1 MKRTLKWGIPGV
13 VLAFATIALA
23 RLPARSPGDD
33 GEPVTVRVVR
43 RDFSATVLA
52 TGAVRPQ
59 IGAEVKVGARIS
71 GQVVRLHANVGDR
84 VARGQVIA
92 ELENADLIA
101 AADQARADV
110 AVAEAR
116 LVDAQA
122 RARLAEQEFDRQ
134 SELLAAQVAAQ
145 RELDQAAMEH
155 EVARATALL
164 ARRQLESQQARLR
177 ETEVRLSY
185 ATIRAPIAG
194 VVGSIST
201 QEGETV
207 AAGFSAPTF
216 VTIIDLERLQV
227 DAFVDEVDI
236 GKVEPGQPGT
246 FTVDA
251 FPGREF
257 EGRVT
262 AIYPK
267 AVLQDNVVYYDVVLS
282 ITPPYRGVLR
292 PEMTASVTLLLG
304 ARAGVLAI
312 PAQSVKRV
320 DGRTVVYLPS
330 DRGGLDARAIGVG
343 WKDGEWLEVTDG
355 LAEGDRILL
364 DPPAPDSS
372 SRRPSQDGAQP

>member
-1 MKRTLKWGIPGV
+1 
-13 VLAFATIALA
+13 
-23 RLPARSPGDD
+23 
-33 GEPVTVRVVR
+33 
-43 RDFSATVLA
+43 
-52 TGAVRPQ
+52 VRPQ

-71 GQVVRLHANVGDR
+71 GQVVRLHANVGDQ
-84 VARGQVIA
+84 VARGQMIA

-236 GKVEPGQPGT
+236 GKVEPGQPGA

-330 DRGGLDARAIGVG
+330 DGGGLDARAIGVG
-343 WKDGEWLEVTDG
+343 WKDGEWLEVTGG
-355 LAEGDRILL
+355 LAEGDHILL
-364 DPPAPDSS
+364 DPPAADSS
-372 SRRPSQDGAQP
+372 SRRSSQDGAQP

>member
-1 MKRTLKWGIPGV
+1 MKRWGQWGIP
-13 VLAFATIALA
+13 VLIVLSGTVALPHLLA
-23 RLPARSPGDD
+23 RAPATGR
-33 GEPVTVRVVR
+33 EPATARVIR
-43 RDFSATVLA
+43 RDFSAAVLA

-59 IGAEVKVGARIS
+59 VGAEVKVGARIS

-84 VARGQVIA
+84 VKRGQVIA
-92 ELENADLIA
+92 ELENDDLTA

-110 AVAEAR
+110 AVAGAR

-145 RELDQAAMEH
+145 QELDQAAMEH
-155 EVARATALL
+155 EGARATALL

-177 ETEVRLSY
+177 EAEVRLSY

-236 GKVEPGQPGT
+236 GKVEPGQSGT

-251 FPGREF
+251 FPEREF

-282 ITPPYRGVLR
+282 ITPPYRGLLR

-312 PAQSVKRV
+312 PTQAVKRV
-320 DGRTVVYLPS
+320 DGRTVVFLPG
-330 DRGGLDARAIGVG
+330 DGGGGDARAIRVG

-355 LAEGDRILL
+355 LAEGERILL
-364 DPPAPDSS
+364 DPPVTDSS
-372 SRRPSQDGAQP
+372 SRRPS

>member
-1 MKRTLKWGIPGV
+1 MKRWWKWGIP
-13 VLAFATIALA
+13 VLIALSA
-23 RLPARSPGDD
+23 TVALPHLLARSPTADR
-33 GEPVTVRVVR
+33 EPASVRVIR

-59 IGAEVKVGARIS
+59 IGAEVKVGARIT
-71 GQVVRLHANVGDR
+71 GKVVSLHANVGDR
-84 VARGQVIA
+84 VERGQVIA
-92 ELENADLIA
+92 ELERDDLLA
-101 AADQARADV
+101 ALDRARAEV

-116 LVDAQA
+116 LVDAEA
-122 RARLAEQEFDRQ
+122 RARLAELEFDRQ
-134 SELLAAQVAAQ
+134 SELLEAQVAAQ
-145 RELDQAAMEH
+145 REHDQAAKER
-155 EVARATALL
+155 EVARAAVLL
-164 ARRQLESQQARLR
+164 ARRQLESQSAAVR
-177 ETEVRLSY
+177 EAEVRLSY

-216 VTIIDLERLQV
+216 VTIIDLDRLQV

-236 GKVEPGQPGT
+236 GKVEPGQSGT

-251 FPGREF
+251 FPERDF

-267 AVLQDNVVYYDVVLS
+267 AVVQDNVVNYDVVLS
-282 ITPPYRGVLR
+282 IATPYRGLLR

-304 ARAGVLAI
+304 ARAGALAI
-312 PAQSVKRV
+312 PAQAVKRV
-320 DGRTVVYLPS
+320 EGRTVVYLPR
-330 DRGGLDARAIGVG
+330 DGGGFDARAIRVG

-355 LAEGDRILL
+355 LAEGERILL
-364 DPPAPDSS
+364 DPPATDSS
-372 SRRPSQDGAQP
+372 SRRPS